1 MKLGP
6 EICTDKCVCVCVCV
20 CVLDSD
26 PRLRSRIQS
35 DGIGGSGDCPEEFRV
50 EFFKDPADGIRRC
63 VPVMI
68 LMGSVSIRSEDP
80 SEVMVNCRGSP

>member
-1 MKLGP
+1 M
-6 EICTDKCVCVCVCV
+6 
-20 CVLDSD
+20 
-26 PRLRSRIQS
+26 
-35 DGIGGSGDCPEEFRV
+35 